1 MLAKMYLRV
10 AYDQICNVTTNKK
23 LFTVVTKL
31 ETLFKKVSI
40 LSQNCVCILLKNI
53 TVYGKLY

>member
-1 MLAKMYLRV
+1 MYLRV
-10 AYDQICNVTTNKK
+10 AYDQICNVTANKK

-40 LSQNCVCILLKNI
+40 LSQNCVLHLVKNI
-53 TVYGKLY
+53 TVYGKL